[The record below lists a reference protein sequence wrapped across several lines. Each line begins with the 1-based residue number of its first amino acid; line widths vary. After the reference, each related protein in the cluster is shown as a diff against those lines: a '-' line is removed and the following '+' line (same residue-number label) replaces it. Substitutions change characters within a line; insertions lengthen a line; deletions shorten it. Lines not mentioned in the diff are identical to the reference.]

1 MRRMNKLS
9 NGQTITSSVVP
20 QTKAGRT
27 HRTVFFCFEIQP
39 LLCWLGSD
47 YGYIIDAD
55 DADDD
60 VDGIADG

>member
-1 MRRMNKLS
+1 MGIRLHLPLFPKRRREELTEPFS
-9 NGQTITSSVVP
+9 F
-20 QTKAGRT
+20 ALR
-27 HRTVFFCFEIQP
+27 IQP